1 MHEAMLDRGPGTGL
15 TAAMALIAWLFWLP
29 IQAQQDAG
37 VRIGIY
43 QNAPKLHVDDSGEP
57 AGFFIDLIELIARD
71 QGWRPEYVECNW
83 AECLEL
89 LRYGDIDLMPDVAL
103 TESRRQQFAF
113 HQIPVVQSWS
123 QVYCLAQK
131 DFTSLADLAG
141 ATVAVLE
148 GSVQHD
154 FLLEVQLQQNVPLV
168 LRTVDT
174 LPAAFELARTGA
186 ADVAV
191 ANHFFGQRNA
201 FDYDLVE
208 TPITFNQ
215 ASLFFAASPDARRLL
230 PPIDQALRGW
240 KKNAN
245 SPYYDALNRS
255 YATPIRSR
263 WPDWLMPALVT
274 GIALVIMLGAGLL
287 LLRWRVHSATARLEQ
302 TNQRLNHLLES
313 APVVLYALKFPEM
326 TVEWVSPTVERVTGF
341 PLREASRSEW
351 WPEHVHPDDKAR
363 IEAENLTIKPNRTL
377 VQEYRVLGRDG
388 ETLYVRDEKRFIP
401 DDDDGT
407 SGTIIGSW
415 NNVTAAR
422 RQARQVDFLSHHD
435 RLTSLPN
442 RGRLEW
448 LLEKTLATAE
458 RNRTGCQ
465 VILLDLDRFKSINE
479 TLGVAAGDR
488 ILRLVTSRLL
498 TWGHDDDV
506 VARFGNDEFCMVT
519 LGLSQAEMHDRLD
532 RLVAE
537 IATPT
542 PVAGRDLLLTASVG
556 VAIYPRDGTRPETL
570 LQRASQALQSSRV
583 QGGNRWQ
590 AFDPELEG
598 RTETSPFLESDLR
611 HAIQNQDLTLY
622 FQPQFKL
629 SDNST
634 VGVEVLVR
642 WHHPEHG
649 MLLPASFIPMAEQTG
664 LIEAMDLWVIRETCR
679 QLAAW
684 RNSDQPVAR
693 ASVNLSARELYNENL
708 PVYVGECLAEFDLP
722 PMSLTLELT
731 ETMLM
736 ESPERAREV
745 LEQIKSLGVRIAM
758 DDFGTGYSN
767 LAYLAQLPI
776 DEVKLDQSLVRELDN
791 SSEMKTLL
799 QGMISL
805 FDRLGLALVAEG
817 IETDDQLRFL
827 IEAGCPTGQGYLLAR
842 PAPAATLFECIP
854 PIGC

>member
-1 MHEAMLDRGPGTGL
+1 MRAAMLDRGRKTGL
-15 TAAMALIAWLFWLP
+15 VAAMVLIAWLFWLP
-29 IQAQQDAG
+29 VQAQQDAP
-37 VRIGIY
+37 VRIGVY
-43 QNAPKLHVDDSGEP
+43 QNAPKLHIDESGKP
-57 AGFFIDLIELIARD
+57 AGLFIDLIELIARD
-71 QGWRPEYVECNW
+71 QAWQTEYVECRW
-83 AECLEL
+83 TECLEL
-89 LRYGDIDLMPDVAL
+89 LRAGDIDLMPDVAL
-103 TESRRQQFAF
+103 TESRRRQFAF
-113 HQIPVVQSWS
+113 HRIPVVQSWS
-123 QVYCLAQK
+123 QVYCLPQS
-131 DFTSLADLAG
+131 DFRSLADLAG

-154 FLLEVQLQQNVPLV
+154 FLRELRRQSDIAFE
-168 LRTVDT
+168 LRTVDA
-174 LPAAFELARTGA
+174 LPAAFELAQSGE

-201 FDYDLVE
+201 FVYDLVE

-215 ASLFFAASPDARRLL
+215 ASLFFAASPAARGLL
-230 PPIDQALRGW
+230 PPIDQALREW
-240 KKNAN
+240 KKDAD
-245 SPYYDALNRS
+245 SPYFAALNRT
-255 YATPIRSR
+255 YAAPRSAA
-263 WPDWLMPALVT
+263 WPDWLMPALVI
-274 GIALVIMLGAGLL
+274 GIAVFIMLGAGLL

-313 APVVLYALKFPEM
+313 APVVLYALRFPEM

-341 PLREASRSEW
+341 PLPEASRNEW
-351 WPEHVHPDDKAR
+351 WPEHVHPDDKDR
-363 IEAENLTIKPNRTL
+363 INAENLTIKPSQTL
-377 VQEYRVLGRDG
+377 VQEYRVLGHAG

-401 DDDDGT
+401 DDETGT

-448 LLEKTLATAE
+448 LLEKALASAE
-458 RNRTGCQ
+458 RSRTGCQ
-465 VILLDLDRFKSINE
+465 IILLDLDRFKSINE

-488 ILRLVTSRLL
+488 ILRLVASRLL
-498 TWGHDDDV
+498 TWACEDDV

-519 LGLSQAEMHDRLD
+519 VGLARAELHDRLD

-556 VAIYPRDGTRPETL
+556 VAVYPRDGTRPETL
-570 LQRASQALQSSRV
+570 LQRASQALQASRV

-590 AFDPELEG
+590 AFDPALDG
-598 RTETSPFLESDLR
+598 LTETSPFLESDFR

-622 FQPQFKL
+622 FQPQFEL
-629 SDNST
+629 SAIRA

-642 WHHPEHG
+642 WVHPEHG

-679 QLAAW
+679 QLAEW
-684 RNSDQPVAR
+684 RGAGQPVVR
-693 ASVNLSARELYNENL
+693 ASVNLSARELYNETL
-708 PVYVGECLAEFDLP
+708 PRYIGDCLAEFDLP
-722 PMSLTLELT
+722 PLSLTLELT

-736 ESPERAREV
+736 ESPERARRV
-745 LEQIKSLGVRIAM
+745 LEQIKALGVRIAL

-776 DEVKLDQSLVRELDN
+776 DEVKLDQSLVRELDHSN
-791 SSEMKTLL
+791 EMKTLL
-799 QGMISL
+799 RGIISL

-817 IETDDQLRFL
+817 IETDEQLRFL
-827 IEAGCPTGQGYLLAR
+827 VEAGCPTGQGYLLGR
-842 PAPAATLFECIP
+842 PAPAEKLFERNP
-854 PIGC
+854 EF

>member
-1 MHEAMLDRGPGTGL
+1 MRAAMLDRGRKTGL
-15 TAAMALIAWLFWLP
+15 MAATALIAWLFWLP
-29 IQAQQDAG
+29 AQAQQGAP
-37 VRIGIY
+37 VRIGVY
-43 QNAPKLHVDDSGEP
+43 QNAPKLYIDDSGRP
-57 AGFFIDLIELIARD
+57 AGFFIDLIRLIARD
-71 QGWRPEYVECNW
+71 QRWQTEYVACHW
-83 AECLEL
+83 TECLEL
-89 LRYGDIDLMPDVAL
+89 LGSGDIDLMPDVAL

-123 QVYCLAQK
+123 QVYHLPQN
-131 DFTSLADLAG
+131 DFTTLSDLAG
-141 ATVAVLE
+141 ATVAVLD

-154 FLLEVQLQQNVPLV
+154 FLRELQRQQDPALE
-168 LRTVDT
+168 LRTVDA
-174 LPAAFELARTGA
+174 LPAAFELAQSGE
-186 ADVAV
+186 ADAAV

-201 FDYDLVE
+201 FAYDLVE
-208 TPITFNQ
+208 TPITFDQ
-215 ASLFFAASPDARRLL
+215 ASLFFAASPAARRLL
-230 PPIDQALRGW
+230 PAIDQALREW
-240 KKNAN
+240 KKNPD
-245 SPYYDALNRS
+245 SPYYEALTRT
-255 YATPIRSR
+255 YAAPQRGTR
-263 WPDWLMPALVT
+263 PDWLMPALVIGT
-274 GIALVIMLGAGLL
+274 LIIVILGAVLL

-341 PLREASRSEW
+341 PLHEASRNEW

-363 IEAENLTIKPNRTL
+363 IEAENLTIKPNQTL
-377 VQEYRVLGRDG
+377 VQEYRVIGRDG
-388 ETLYVRDEKRFIP
+388 ETLVVRDEKRFIP
-401 DDDDGT
+401 DAGDDT

-448 LLEKTLATAE
+448 LLEKALATAE
-458 RNRTGCQ
+458 RGRTSCQ

-498 TWGHDDDV
+498 TWAHEDDV

-519 LGLSQAEMHDRLD
+519 VGLAAAELHDRLD

-537 IATPT
+537 ISTPT

-556 VAIYPRDGTRPETL
+556 VAAYPRDGTRPETL

-590 AFDPELEG
+590 AFDPALEG
-598 RTETSPFLESDLR
+598 RIETSPFLESDLR

-622 FQPQFKL
+622 FQLQFEL
-629 SDNST
+629 ASNRA

-642 WHHPEHG
+642 WVHPEHG

-679 QLAAW
+679 QLAEW
-684 RNSDQPVAR
+684 RSSGQPVVR
-693 ASVNLSARELYNENL
+693 ASVNLSARELYSEDL
-708 PVYVGECLAEFDLP
+708 PRYVGECLAEFDLP
-722 PMSLTLELT
+722 PLSLTLELT

-736 ESPERAREV
+736 QSPERAREV
-745 LEQIKSLGVRIAM
+745 LEEIKSLGVRISM

-776 DEVKLDQSLVRELDN
+776 DEVKLDQSLVRELDH

-799 QGMISL
+799 RGMISL
-805 FDRLGLALVAEG
+805 FDRLGLALIAEG
-817 IETDDQLRFL
+817 IETDDQLGFL
-827 IEAGCPTGQGYLLAR
+827 VEAGCPTGQGYLLGR
-842 PAPAATLFECIP
+842 PAPAEKLFERSTS
-854 PIGC
+854 